1 MLIFGKRRIMMKEF
15 NTIQLTVSENVAIVT
30 INRPKALNA
39 LNTEVHLE
47 LSEAADIIDADSSIL
62 AVILTGAG
70 EKAFV
75 AGADIAEMQNKNV
88 LEAREFSMLGNKVFS
103 KIENLKI
110 PVIAA
115 VNGFALGG
123 GCELAMACDIRIAG
137 QKAKFGQP
145 EVGLGI
151 MPGFGGTQRLQRLV
165 GEGIA
170 KEILFTGEMINAER
184 AYEIGLVNRVVDP
197 SEVVAEAIKMAQTIA
212 SKSPLGIRFTKKAV
226 NEGSNLDIERAVS
239 LEAELFGSLFSTN
252 DQKEGMSA
260 FLEKRQ
266 AAFKGE

>member
-1 MLIFGKRRIMMKEF
+1 MMREF
-15 NTIQLTVSENVAIVT
+15 NTILLTVEENIAVIT
-30 INRPKALNA
+30 INRPKFLNA
-39 LNTEVHLE
+39 LNTEVFFE
-47 LSEAADIIDADSSIL
+47 LSEVLDSIEKDDSIR
-62 AVILTGAG
+62 AVVLTGSG

-75 AGADIAEMQNKNV
+75 AGADISEMQHKNV
-88 LEAREFSMLGNKVFS
+88 LEAREFSALGNRIMLKL
-103 KIENLKI
+103 ENLNK

-137 QKAKFGQP
+137 NRAKFGQP

-151 MPGFGGTQRLQRLV
+151 IAGFGGTQRLSRLV
-165 GEGIA
+165 GSGIA

-184 AYEIGLVNRVVDP
+184 AYEIGLVNRVVDA
-197 SEVVAEAIKMAQTIA
+197 SEVVEEAKKMAKTIA
-212 SKSPLGIRFTKKAV
+212 SKSPLGIVFTKKAV

-252 DQKEGMSA
+252 DQTEGMTA

-266 AAFKGE
+266 AVFKGE

>member
-1 MLIFGKRRIMMKEF
+1 MMREF
-15 NTIQLTVSENVAIVT
+15 NTILLTVEENIAVIT
-30 INRPKALNA
+30 INRPKFLNA
-39 LNTEVHLE
+39 LNTEVFFE
-47 LSEAADIIDADSSIL
+47 LSEVLDSIEKDDSIR
-62 AVILTGAG
+62 AVVLTGSG

-75 AGADIAEMQNKNV
+75 AGADISEMQHKNV
-88 LEAREFSMLGNKVFS
+88 LEAREFSALGNRIMLKL
-103 KIENLKI
+103 ENLNK

-137 QKAKFGQP
+137 NRAKFGQP

-151 MPGFGGTQRLQRLV
+151 IAGFGGTQRLSRLV
-165 GEGIA
+165 GSGIA
-170 KEILFTGEMINAER
+170 KEILFTGEMINSER
-184 AYEIGLVNRVVDP
+184 AYEIGLVNRVTDA
-197 SEVVAEAIKMAQTIA
+197 SEVVEEAKKMAKTIA
-212 SKSPLGIRFTKKAV
+212 SKSPLGIVFTKKAI

-252 DQKEGMSA
+252 DQTEGMTA

-266 AAFKGE
+266 AVFIGE